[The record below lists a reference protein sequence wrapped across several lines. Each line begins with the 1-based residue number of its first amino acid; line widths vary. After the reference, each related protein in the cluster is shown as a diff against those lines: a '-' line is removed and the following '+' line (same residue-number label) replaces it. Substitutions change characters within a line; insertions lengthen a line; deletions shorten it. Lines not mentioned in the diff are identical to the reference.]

1 MRKLLVILLA
11 FVSTPIFTGC
21 REDRANAKEELLLSV
36 SEENL
41 PFAPGDI
48 VLLKPDG
55 HKAVIQ
61 GIFGKP
67 RGLHK
72 AIYDSTGQNFVEK
85 EFIKIISLRYCV
97 RYRVT
102 QEQPRSYALKEDG
115 PTELLHYKER
125 IVHWY
130 EIQEKKS

>member
-1 MRKLLVILLA
+1 MRKLSAILLV
-11 FVSTPIFTGC
+11 FVFSPIFTGC
-21 REDRANAKEELLLSV
+21 VEDKANAKKEVVLSV

-61 GIFGKP
+61 EIFGQA

-72 AIYDSTGQNFVEK
+72 VTYDSTGQGFVEK
-85 EFIKIISLRYCV
+85 EFIKITSLRYRV
-97 RYRVT
+97 RYKVT
-102 QEQPRSYALKEDG
+102 QEQPRSYVLKEDG

-125 IVHWY
+125 IIHWY